1 MPYIME
7 KRGRGDANQ
16 TVPDYYLQP
25 SVPKSLCH
33 CLYCTMRSK
42 TSWVEGSEEIIAGWR
57 ESNIIFCIIIF
68 NNQLEKGH

>member
-1 MPYIME
+1 ME

-16 TVPDYYLQP
+16 TVPDYRLQP
-25 SVPKSLCH
+25 SEPPEFVS
-33 CLYCTMRSK
+33 LYCTMHSK

-57 ESNIIFCIIIF
+57 ECNIIICIIIF